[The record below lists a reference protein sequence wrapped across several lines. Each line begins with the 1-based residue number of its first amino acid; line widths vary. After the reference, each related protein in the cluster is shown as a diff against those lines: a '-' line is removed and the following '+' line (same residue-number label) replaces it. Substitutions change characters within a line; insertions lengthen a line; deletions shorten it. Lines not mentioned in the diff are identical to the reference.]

1 MENENF
7 EVVGVNH
14 KEYQKQMEEQAR
26 KSKEFIV
33 FKTFIGG
40 DMDNP
45 VSSLEIGNANAL
57 HMIHIMAVLK
67 TNLEALIKEYPELYA
82 EVLRANISVDVHK
95 KIVDL
100 DEENIDDIK

>member
-7 EVVGVNH
+7 EVVGMNH

-26 KSKEFIV
+26 KSKQFIV

-45 VSSLEIGNANAL
+45 MSSLEIGDANAL
-57 HMIHIMAVLK
+57 QMIHIMAVLK
-67 TNLEALIKEYPELYA
+67 TNLEELIKQYPELYA
-82 EVLRANISVDVHK
+82 EVLNAHIGVDVHK
-95 KIVDL
+95 KIIDL
-100 DEENIDDIK
+100 DEEDIDDIN